1 MTKIN
6 PTFMTLAQNYLTT
19 KERTP
24 HYEIRSLSD
33 DNPAEGWC
41 NLQSFTDEEMTQ
53 LLALREKYGKEEFF
67 NHLNEIFDEDTLYD
81 MVYGDEIIGFDLD
94 SKFFKYTFTYHQ
106 ITDKGVKTDSLKI
119 NLTDETYVKLLAMHL
134 QDKGLNINKLKYAD
148 KSLYEIVT
156 RGIDHHLCIDDTY
169 MVSDPYTIT
178 MDEIKADAK
187 NIREQHP
194 EKFQNENG
202 IIGYCIL

>member
-1 MTKIN
+1 MTTIN

-24 HYEIRSLSD
+24 HYEIRSISD
-33 DNPAEGWC
+33 CCPADGWC
-41 NLQSFTDEEMTQ
+41 NLQSFSNEEMTQ

-94 SKFFKYTFTYHQ
+94 SKFFKYAFTYHQ

-156 RGIDHHLCIDDTY
+156 RGIDYHLCIDDTY

>member
-1 MTKIN
+1 
-6 PTFMTLAQNYLTT
+6 
-19 KERTP
+19 
-24 HYEIRSLSD
+24 
-33 DNPAEGWC
+33 
-41 NLQSFTDEEMTQ
+41 MTQ

-81 MVYGDEIIGFDLD
+81 MVYGNEIIGFDLD
-94 SKFFKYTFTYHQ
+94 SEYFMYNFTYHQ
-106 ITDKGVKTDSLKI
+106 ITDEGVTKGSLNI
-119 NLTDETYVKLLAMHL
+119 HLTDETYIKLLAMHL

-156 RGIDHHLCIDDTY
+156 RGIDLHLCIDDTY

-187 NIREQHP
+187 NIREQHL